1 MDIFQIKF
9 DALVIFLR
17 ISTCKS
23 DKQLSY
29 SVETVSEEPNSL
41 TSFKDSFWAMINPL
55 AKSYPKI
62 ILS

>member
-1 MDIFQIKF
+1 MDIFVIKF

-29 SVETVSEEPNSL
+29 SVETVSEAKLVNQ
-41 TSFKDSFWAMINPL
+41 FQDSFWAMINPL
-55 AKSYPKI
+55 AKSYKI